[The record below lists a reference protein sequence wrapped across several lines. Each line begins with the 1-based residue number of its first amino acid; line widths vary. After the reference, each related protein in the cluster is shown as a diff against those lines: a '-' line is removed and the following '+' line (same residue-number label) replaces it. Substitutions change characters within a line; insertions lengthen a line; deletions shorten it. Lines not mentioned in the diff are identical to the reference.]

1 MRAIVNAN
9 VVLPDRVLENG
20 QILMEN
26 GRILAIRQELP
37 LPEQCECFDAQGM
50 LAGPGF
56 VDEHCHAGGDCWA
69 YEDPVGMAKHHLL
82 GGTTTLLCTIYHDIG
97 VQGALDAMEKVRAAM
112 QQNAPGNIAGLFFE
126 GPFLNPKYGCA
137 LDKIRRVDPVEYTR
151 YLREYRDILKL
162 WMVAPELDGAKAFMD
177 AVTEAGIP
185 LAIGHSEADADCV
198 ADAVRRGA
206 RIAVHLCD
214 ATGTAISPSRWD
226 GTLEVSFDVAC
237 MLQKEL
243 FCEIVNDENGVH
255 VRHDMIRFII
265 QAVGLDRVIAV
276 TDACTGAK
284 DDTDVNI
291 VDGDLLGSKLCMN
304 QAARNFR
311 NTIGLTEPEVFRVCA
326 LNAARALGMDK
337 DVGSLAAGKQAN
349 IVLLDQAYQVREVF
363 LRAEHVV
370 QGGKLC
376 I

>member
-20 QILMEN
+20 QILMEK
-26 GRILAIRQELP
+26 GRILAIGQDLP
-37 LPEQCECFDAQGM
+37 LPEHCEYFDAQGL

-112 QQNAPGNIAGLFFE
+112 RQNAPGNIAGLFFE

-137 LDKIRRVDPVEYTR
+137 LDKIRPVDPAEYTR

-162 WMVAPELDGAKAFMD
+162 WMVAPELDGAKTFMD
-177 AVTEAGIP
+177 AVTAAGIP

-243 FCEIVNDENGVH
+243 FCEIINDENGVH

-276 TDACTGAK
+276 TDACIGAK

-311 NTIGLTEPEVFRVCA
+311 NTIGLTEPEAFRVCA

>member
-1 MRAIVNAN
+1 
-9 VVLPDRVLENG
+9 
-20 QILMEN
+20 MEK
-26 GRILAIRQELP
+26 GRILAIGQDLP
-37 LPEQCECFDAQGM
+37 LPEHCEYFDAQGL

-112 QQNAPGNIAGLFFE
+112 RQNAPGNIAGLFFE

-137 LDKIRRVDPVEYTR
+137 LDKIRRVDPAEYTR

-177 AVTEAGIP
+177 AVTAVGIP
-185 LAIGHSEADADCV
+185 LVIGHSEADVACV
-198 ADAVRRGA
+198 ADAVQRGA

-214 ATGTAISPSRWD
+214 ATGTAISPSRWE

-243 FCEIVNDENGVH
+243 FCEIINDENGIH

-291 VDGDLLGSKLCMN
+291 VDGDLFGSKLCMN

-311 NTIGLTEPEVFRVCA
+311 NKIGLTEPEVFRVCA

-349 IVLLDQAYQVREVF
+349 IVLLDPAYQVREVF

-370 QGGKLC
+370 QGGTLC

>member
-1 MRAIVNAN
+1 MKAIVNAN
-9 VVLPDRVLENG
+9 VVLPDRVLETG
-20 QILMEN
+20 QILMEK
-26 GRILAIRQELP
+26 GRILAIGQDLP
-37 LPEQCECFDAQGM
+37 LPERCEYFDAQGL

-97 VQGALDAMEKVRAAM
+97 VQGALDAMEKVRTAM
-112 QQNAPGNIAGLFFE
+112 RQNAPGNIAGLFFE

-137 LDKIRRVDPVEYTR
+137 LDKIRPVDPAEYTR

-162 WMVAPELDGAKAFMD
+162 WMVAPELGGAKAFMD
-177 AVTEAGIP
+177 AVTAAGIP
-185 LAIGHSEADADCV
+185 LAIGHSEADAACV

-214 ATGTAISPSRWD
+214 ATGTAISPSRWE

-243 FCEIVNDENGVH
+243 FCEIINDENGVH

-276 TDACTGAK
+276 TDACTGVK

-291 VDGDLLGSKLCMN
+291 VDGDLFGSKLCMN

-311 NTIGLTEPEVFRVCA
+311 NKIGLTEPEVFRVCA

-337 DVGSLAAGKQAN
+337 DVGSLAVGKQAN

>member
-1 MRAIVNAN
+1 MKAIVNAN
-9 VVLPDRVLENG
+9 VVLPDRVLETG
-20 QILMEN
+20 QILMEK
-26 GRILAIRQELP
+26 GRILAIGQDLP
-37 LPEQCECFDAQGM
+37 LPERCEYFDAQGL

-97 VQGALDAMEKVRAAM
+97 VQGALVAMEKVRTAM
-112 QQNAPGNIAGLFFE
+112 RQNAPGNIAGLFFE

-137 LDKIRRVDPVEYTR
+137 LDKIRPVDPAEYTR

-162 WMVAPELDGAKAFMD
+162 WMVAPELGGAKAFMD
-177 AVTEAGIP
+177 AVTAAGIP
-185 LAIGHSEADADCV
+185 LAIGHSEADAACV

-214 ATGTAISPSRWD
+214 ATGTAISPSRWE

-243 FCEIVNDENGVH
+243 FCEIINDENGVH

-276 TDACTGAK
+276 TDACTGVK

-291 VDGDLLGSKLCMN
+291 VDGDLFGSKLCMN

-311 NTIGLTEPEVFRVCA
+311 NKIGLTEPEVFRVCA

-337 DVGSLAAGKQAN
+337 DVGSLAVGKQAN

>member
-9 VVLPDRVLENG
+9 VVLPDRVLEKG
-20 QILMEN
+20 QILMEK
-26 GRILAIRQELP
+26 GRILAIGRDLP
-37 LPEQCECFDAQGM
+37 LPEHCEYFDGQGL

-97 VQGALDAMEKVRAAM
+97 VPGALDAMEKVRAAM

-137 LDKIRRVDPVEYTR
+137 LDKIRPVDPAEYTR

-162 WMVAPELDGAKAFMD
+162 WMVAPELGGAKAFMD
-177 AVTEAGIP
+177 AVTAAGIP
-185 LAIGHSEADADCV
+185 LAIGHSEADAACV

-214 ATGTAISPSRWD
+214 ATGTAISPSRWE

-243 FCEIVNDENGVH
+243 FCEIINDENGVH

-284 DDTDVNI
+284 DDMDVNI
-291 VDGDLLGSKLCMN
+291 VDGDLFGSKLCMN

-311 NTIGLTEPEVFRVCA
+311 NKIGLTEPEVFRVCA

-349 IVLLDQAYQVREVF
+349 IVLLDPAYQVREVF

>member
-9 VVLPDRVLENG
+9 VVLPDRVLEKG
-20 QILMEN
+20 QILMEK
-26 GRILAIRQELP
+26 GRILAIGQDLP
-37 LPEQCECFDAQGM
+37 LPEHCEYFDAQGL

-97 VQGALDAMEKVRAAM
+97 VQGALDAMEKVRTAM
-112 QQNAPGNIAGLFFE
+112 RQNAPGNIAGLFFE

-137 LDKIRRVDPVEYTR
+137 FDKIRPVDPAEYTR

-162 WMVAPELDGAKAFMD
+162 WMAAPELDGAKTFMD
-177 AVTEAGIP
+177 AVTAAGIP
-185 LAIGHSEADADCV
+185 LAIGHSEADAACV
-198 ADAVRRGA
+198 ADAVQRGA
-206 RIAVHLCD
+206 RIAVHLCN

-243 FCEIVNDENGVH
+243 FCEIINDENGVH

-284 DDTDVNI
+284 DDADVNI
-291 VDGDLLGSKLCMN
+291 VDGDLFGSKLCMN

-311 NTIGLTEPEVFRVCA
+311 NKIGLTEPEVFRVCA

>member
-1 MRAIVNAN
+1 
-9 VVLPDRVLENG
+9 
-20 QILMEN
+20 
-26 GRILAIRQELP
+26 
-37 LPEQCECFDAQGM
+37 
-50 LAGPGF
+50 
-56 VDEHCHAGGDCWA
+56 
-69 YEDPVGMAKHHLL
+69 
-82 GGTTTLLCTIYHDIG
+82 
-97 VQGALDAMEKVRAAM
+97 MEKVRAAM
-112 QQNAPGNIAGLFFE
+112 RQNAPGNIAGLFFE

-137 LDKIRRVDPVEYTR
+137 LDKIRPVDPAEYTR
-151 YLREYRDILKL
+151 YLSEYRDILKL
-162 WMVAPELDGAKAFMD
+162 WMVAPELDGAKTFMD
-177 AVTEAGIP
+177 AVTAAGIP
-185 LAIGHSEADADCV
+185 LAIGHSEADAACV
-198 ADAVRRGA
+198 ADAVQRGA

-214 ATGTAISPSRWD
+214 ATGTAISPSRWE

-237 MLQKEL
+237 MLQKGL
-243 FCEIVNDENGVH
+243 FCEIINDENGIH
-255 VRHDMIRFII
+255 VRHDMIRFIL

-284 DDTDVNI
+284 NDTDVNI
-291 VDGDLLGSKLCMN
+291 VDGDLFGSKLCMN

-311 NTIGLTEPEVFRVCA
+311 NKIGLTEPEVFRVCA

-349 IVLLDQAYQVREVF
+349 IVLLDPAYQVREVF